1 MSQATIGTKIILDG
15 EKEYRA
21 ALRDIDTE
29 LKTLGTELKLS
40 AEQYADNAGSVD
52 ALSGKSEIL
61 QKQLEAQRQKV
72 ATLQGALES
81 ANETYGEGSRK
92 SQEWQQKLNLAQADL
107 LKMERSLNQTAAALE
122 EATENTED
130 FSDALKDSDDGMEGA
145 AEQAEEYKSA
155 LEKAGKASD
164 EAESS
169 TKDFGDV
176 LGTISEKLGIKLP
189 DSVRASVGKLGNLSS
204 GFMAAAAAA
213 AAVVT
218 AVVKVEK
225 ALVSMTVES
234 AKAAEQLSN
243 AASSGGLSLESAQEW
258 DYVLKSVGS
267 SLESAT
273 GDLAS
278 FQQKITEA
286 ATGSGES
293 AELFSKLRISVTDT
307 SGALKTT
314 EQLLP
319 ELVNKFQRMGD
330 ETERNT
336 IANKLLGGTGTALI
350 PILKSTGTEL
360 DALIADK
367 QKLGILSEQEVAD
380 LERTAAAQRKYEEA
394 IASSKE
400 QLSAQFAP
408 AVTDFYDASADAI
421 SSLSQLLKNS
431 GILEFA
437 KDLLGFVTKLIQGFA
452 DMTSKTGDW
461 ANKMR
466 SSIEGLQ
473 GPMETLAL
481 FADTLGVVAG
491 LLQLITGDFSGGFD
505 TIKTHL
511 GFNERHG
518 KQSYLQSW
526 WSGGYN
532 SQSVYDEELGAWVG
546 NGLGNASGSDY
557 WTGGVT
563 WVGENGPEKVY
574 LPEGSRIQTAQE
586 SRAETVVYNITIPAK
601 DIKEFNDIVRIAKN
615 ARRAE
620 RMGMA

>member
-1 MSQATIGTKIILDG
+1 MPQASISTKIILDG

-40 AEQYADNAGSVD
+40 AEQYVESAGSVE
-52 ALSGKSEIL
+52 ALSAKSGIL
-61 QKQLEAQRQKV
+61 QQQLEAQRKKV
-72 ATLQGALES
+72 ETLQGALES

-107 LKMERSLNQTAAALE
+107 LKMERSLNQT
-122 EATENTED
+122 T
-130 FSDALKDSDDGMEGA
+130 DAM
-145 AEQAEEYKSA
+145 
-155 LEKAGKASD
+155 
-164 EAESS
+164 
-169 TKDFGDV
+169 KDFGDI
-176 LGTISEKLGIKLP
+176 LGNISDKLGIKLP
-189 DSVRASVGKLGNLSS
+189 DSIRNSVGKLGGLSS
-204 GFMAAAAAA
+204 RFMAAAAAA
-213 AAVVT
+213 AATV
-218 AVVKVEK
+218 AVVEKVEK

-243 AASSGGLSLESAQEW
+243 AASSGGLSLESAQKW

-273 GDLAS
+273 GDLAG
-278 FQQKITEA
+278 FQQKISEA
-286 ATGSGES
+286 AAGSGES
-293 AELFSKLRISVTDT
+293 AELFEKLQLSVTDT

-319 ELVNKFQRMGD
+319 ELVTKLGEMGD
-330 ETERNT
+330 ETERNA

-350 PILKSTGTEL
+350 PILKGTGTEL

-380 LERTAAAQRKYEEA
+380 LERTATAQRKYEEA

-400 QLSAQFAP
+400 QLSAQFSP
-408 AVTDFYDASADAI
+408 AVTDLYNASADAI
-421 SSLSQLLKNS
+421 SSLSKLLKNS

-437 KDLLGFVTKLIQGFA
+437 KDLLGFVTRLIQGFA

-466 SSIEGLQ
+466 SNIEGLQ

-491 LLQLITGDFSGGFD
+491 LLQLITGDFAGGWD

-518 KQSYLQSW
+518 KQAYLQSW

-546 NGLGNASGSDY
+546 NGLGNASGTDY

-586 SRAETVVYNITIPAK
+586 SRAETVIYNITIPAR
-601 DIKEFNDIVRIAKN
+601 DIEEFNDIVRIAKN

>member
-1 MSQATIGTKIILDG
+1 MSQASISTKIILDG
-15 EKEYRA
+15 EKEYRS
-21 ALRDIDTE
+21 ALRDIDSE

-52 ALSGKSEIL
+52 ALSAKSDIL
-61 QKQLEAQRQKV
+61 QCQLEAQRQKV
-72 ATLQGALES
+72 ATLQGALDS
-81 ANETYGEGSRK
+81 ANEEYGEGSRK
-92 SQEWQQKLNLAQADL
+92 TQEWQQKLNLAQAEL
-107 LKMERSLNQTAAALE
+107 LKMERNLNQTAEALE
-122 EATENTED
+122 DAADNTED
-130 FSDALKDSDDGMEGA
+130 FSDALEDSGEEMQRAEKQTEKYKKALNDADKATDDA
-145 AEQAEEYKSA
+145 DK
-155 LEKAGKASD
+155 
-164 EAESS
+164 
-169 TKDFGDV
+169 TTVDFGDA
-176 LGTISEKLGIKLP
+176 LGQLTEKLGIKLP
-189 DSVRASVGKLGNLSS
+189 DSVRTSVGKLGSLSS
-204 GFMAAAAAA
+204 GFMATAAAA

-273 GDLAS
+273 GDLAG

-286 ATGSGES
+286 ATGTGES
-293 AELFSKLRISVTDT
+293 AELFAKLGLSVTDA

-319 ELVNKFQRMGD
+319 ELVNKLQRMGD

-336 IANKLLGGTGTALI
+336 VANKLLGGTGTALI

-367 QKLGILSEQEVAD
+367 QKLGVLTEQEVAD

-394 IASSKE
+394 VASSKE

-408 AVTDFYDASADAI
+408 AVTDFYNASADAI
-421 SSLSQLLKNS
+421 SSISKMLEDS

-437 KDLLGFVTKLIQGFA
+437 KDLLGFVTSLIQNFA
-452 DMTSKTGDW
+452 DMSSKSGGW
-461 ANKMR
+461 VNKMR
-466 SSIEGLQ
+466 SNIEGLQ
-473 GPMETLAL
+473 GPMETLTL
-481 FADTLGVVAG
+481 FADTLTVAIG
-491 LLQLITGDFSGGFD
+491 LSKFLAFQFSEGWDMMKTG
-505 TIKTHL
+505 L
-511 GFNERHG
+511 GLNERNG
-518 KQSYLQSW
+518 KQSYTQKW
-526 WSGGYN
+526 RSGSYN
-532 SQSVYDEELGAWVG
+532 DTWVYDEELGAWVG
-546 NGLGNASGSDY
+546 NGTGNASGTDY
-557 WTGGVT
+557 WAGGVT

-586 SRAETVVYNITIPAK
+586 SRAETVVYNITIPAR

-620 RMGMA
+620 RMGVT

>member
-1 MSQATIGTKIILDG
+1 MPQASISTKIILDG

-40 AEQYADNAGSVD
+40 AEQYAESAGSVE
-52 ALSGKSEIL
+52 ALSAKSDIL
-61 QKQLEAQRQKV
+61 QQQLEAQRKKV
-72 ATLQGALES
+72 ETLQGALES

-107 LKMERSLNQTAAALE
+107 LKMERSLSQTTDALE
-122 EATENTED
+122 DATEKTDEFGNELQQ
-130 FSDALKDSDDGMEGA
+130 SGDAMQSAG
-145 AEQAEEYKSA
+145 KSA
-155 LEKAGKASD
+155 DKYQEALRDTDKATGDTGNTS
-164 EAESS
+164 
-169 TKDFGDV
+169 KDFGDI
-176 LGTISEKLGIKLP
+176 LGNISDKLGIKLP
-189 DSVRASVGKLGNLSS
+189 DSIRNSVGKLGGLSS

-213 AAVVT
+213 AATVA
-218 AVVKVEK
+218 AVAKVEK

-273 GDLAS
+273 GDLAG
-278 FQQKITEA
+278 FQQKISEA
-286 ATGSGES
+286 AAGSGES
-293 AELFSKLRISVTDT
+293 AELFEKLQLSVTDT

-319 ELVNKFQRMGD
+319 ELVTKLQKMGD
-330 ETERNT
+330 ETERNA

-350 PILKSTGTEL
+350 PILKGTGTEL

-380 LERTAAAQRKYEEA
+380 LERTAEAQRKYEEA

-400 QLSAQFAP
+400 QLSAQFSP
-408 AVTDFYDASADAI
+408 AVTDFYNASADAI
-421 SSLSQLLKNS
+421 SSLSKLLKNS

-437 KDLLGFVTKLIQGFA
+437 KDLLGFVTRLIQGFA

-466 SSIEGLQ
+466 SNIEGLQ

-491 LLQLITGDFSGGFD
+491 LLQLITGDFSGGWD

-532 SQSVYDEELGAWVG
+532 SQSAYDEELGAWVG
-546 NGLGNASGSDY
+546 NGLGNASGTDY

-586 SRAETVVYNITIPAK
+586 SRAETVIYNITIPAR
-601 DIKEFNDIVRIAKN
+601 DIKEFNDIVRIARN